1 MSGTELQWDRRQT
14 ALLVGAAGSGM
25 RALARVLL
33 DRGWR
38 VIGSDQRS
46 EPGAPFPWRTGH
58 SEDNLPSDCR
68 LVIFSDAIALDCPEL
83 TAARGRGLP
92 VIRYIEAVARLLAA
106 PPRPRVFAVAGT
118 HGKSTTTAMLG
129 KVFEH
134 AGRDPTVFCGATP
147 LGGCWGA
154 GGRTGG
160 GPWAVVE
167 ACEWNRNFLN
177 LDPQAAIILNIELD
191 HLDTYPD
198 EGALLAAFTDF
209 AQRVPSDGLLA
220 LGIDS
225 PLAVRLLSRLSQ
237 RRVVTFGFGQADWSA
252 AANEESGPPRTFR
265 VMHRGRKAAEVRLR
279 LAGRHHVLNA
289 LAALAAA
296 VESGLDARQAAEA
309 LAEFSGLERRMEH
322 LGRHRDVEF
331 YDDFAHHP
339 TEIVATLTTLRQ
351 LHPHRRLV
359 CVFQPHQRRRTIG
372 LLDEFA
378 QSLAATDLLAIT
390 EVFAARERPGAGP
403 DNAVEEL
410 RRRVRGP
417 ASVVADSPDRLPQ
430 TLAEA
435 LTAGDLFVTL
445 GAGDIRRLA
454 DDVRRRW
461 MAI

>member
-1 MSGTELQWDRRQT
+1 MSGTELRWDQPRT
-14 ALLVGAAGSGM
+14 VLLVGAAGSGM

-46 EPGAPFPWRTGH
+46 EPRAPFPWRTGH
-58 SEDNLPSDCR
+58 TEDNLPPDCG
-68 LVIFSDAIALDCPEL
+68 LVIHSDAIALDCPEL
-83 TAARGRGLP
+83 TAARRRGLP
-92 VIRYIEAVARLLAA
+92 VMRYIEAVACLLAA

-118 HGKSTTTAMLG
+118 HGKSTTTAMFAAIL
-129 KVFEH
+129 E
-134 AGRDPTVFCGATP
+134 RTRCDPTVLCGATP
-147 LGGCWGA
+147 LGGCWGS
-154 GGRTGG
+154 GGRAGG
-160 GPWAVVE
+160 GPWAIVE
-167 ACEWNRNFLN
+167 ACEWNRNFFN
-177 LDPQAAIILNIELD
+177 LAPSAAIILNIEPD

-198 EGALLAAFTDF
+198 ERSLLAAFAEF
-209 AQRVPSDGLLA
+209 AQHVPSDGLLA
-220 LGIDS
+220 IGIDS
-225 PLAVRLLSRLSQ
+225 PLAVRLRSRLPQ
-237 RRVVTFGFGQADWSA
+237 RRVVTFGFSHADWIA
-252 AANEESGPPRTFR
+252 LPEEESDPPRMFCI
-265 VMHRGRKAAEVRLR
+265 VHHGRKAAEVRLR

-309 LAEFSGLERRMEH
+309 LAEFSGLERRMEY

-359 CVFQPHQRRRTIG
+359 CVFQPHQRQRTIG

-390 EVFAARERPGAGP
+390 EVFAAREPPGDGP

-410 RRRVRGP
+410 RRRVRCP
-417 ASVVADSPDRLPQ
+417 RSIVADSPDRLPQ

-461 MAI
+461 MAT